1 MTINE
6 SVAFLPCVCKIV
18 SDFSKKASSDWLD
31 LSFFCDASSVY
42 SNIGPF
48 KVVSSNFQIL
58 VFLGI
63 DVIHTDAKTFFVS
76 N

>member
-42 SNIGPF
+42 SNIGPVKLYQAVF
-48 KVVSSNFQIL
+48 KF
-58 VFLGI
+58 
-63 DVIHTDAKTFFVS
+63 
-76 N
+76 